1 MLKNKKAIIT
11 GGTRGIGRA
20 TALRF
25 VREGADVLLTYAGN
39 DEAAERTKLDAEA
52 AAAESGAKVFI
63 MKGDVS
69 SESFASETVAFA
81 KENLGTID
89 ILVNNAGITRDGLL
103 LRMKGADFDEVI
115 RTNLN
120 GAFYMLKAVA
130 PVMTKNRK
138 GRVINISSV
147 AGVRGNAG
155 QVNYSSSK
163 AGVIGLTLSAA
174 KELGSR
180 GITVNA
186 VAPGFIETD
195 MTSVLTDEQKEK
207 AYAQISLG
215 RPGSPQEVAALI
227 AFLASDDAA
236 YITGQVIGID
246 GGIIM

>member
-1 MLKNKKAIIT
+1 MLTNKIAIIT

-25 VREGADVLLTYAGN
+25 AEKGASLLLTYAGN
-39 DEAAERTKLDAEA
+39 DEAAKQTEYEA
-52 AAAESGAKVFI
+52 AKAADATGAKVFVL
-63 MKGDVS
+63 KGDVS
-69 SESFASETVAFA
+69 SESFAAEAIDFA
-81 KENLGTID
+81 KENLGGID

-103 LRMKGADFDEVI
+103 LRMKAADFDDVV
-115 RTNLN
+115 RTNLS

-130 PVMTKNRK
+130 PVMTKNRS
-138 GRVINISSV
+138 GRIINLSSV
-147 AGVRGNAG
+147 AGLRGNPG
-155 QVNYSSSK
+155 QVNYAASK
-163 AGVIGLTLSAA
+163 AGIVGLTLSAA

-195 MTSVLTDEQKEK
+195 MTAALTDEQKEK

-215 RPGSPQEVAALI
+215 RPGKAGEVAALI
-227 AFLASDDAA
+227 AFLASDEAG

-246 GGIIM
+246 GGIII

>member
-1 MLKNKKAIIT
+1 MLKNKKAIMT
-11 GGTRGIGRA
+11 GGTRGIGKA
-20 TALRF
+20 AVLRF

-39 DEAAERTKLDAEA
+39 DEAAEQTKLEAEA

-63 MKGDVS
+63 LKGDVS
-69 SESFASETVAFA
+69 SESFAAEAVAFA

-103 LRMKGADFDEVI
+103 LRMKAEDFDAVV

-130 PVMTKNRK
+130 PVMTKNRS

-195 MTSVLTDEQKEK
+195 MTAVLTDEQKAK

-215 RPGSPQEVAALI
+215 RPGGPGEVAALI
-227 AFLASDDAA
+227 TFLASDDAA